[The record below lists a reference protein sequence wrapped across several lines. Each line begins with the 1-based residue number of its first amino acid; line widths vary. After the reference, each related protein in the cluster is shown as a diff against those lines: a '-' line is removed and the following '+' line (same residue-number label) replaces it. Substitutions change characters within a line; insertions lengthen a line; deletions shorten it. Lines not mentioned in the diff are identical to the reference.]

1 MKKQIL
7 ALTTLACMS
16 MHAMAQE
23 AVDVTG
29 FVIDKAGNPV
39 SGAAVSVVGIPA
51 SMVSTDATGKFTI
64 SALKDDKLQILTPTD
79 AVKQWMLSWERK

>member
-23 AVDVTG
+23 AVNW
-29 FVIDKAGNPV
+29 FCN
-39 SGAAVSVVGIPA
+39 
-51 SMVSTDATGKFTI
+51 
-64 SALKDDKLQILTPTD
+64 
-79 AVKQWMLSWERK
+79 R